1 MKMNK
6 QNLTYDILKELFNI
20 SVGKAADM
28 LSEIINKKILLSVP
42 NVEVLD
48 IKNKELKLDEYL
60 PKELDGTLMV
70 SSISFKKNL
79 TGKAN
84 LIFPVKKMRKFINLC
99 LNKEEE
105 ESEIDFTDVDFDIIK
120 EIGNIIL
127 NCIIGEVGNRLDI
140 QLTYTLPEV
149 KVFHKVDFNKDIEKN
164 GYVYIL
170 LLYITFIIDNT
181 EIEGAII
188 VDLTLRSLNELMQK
202 INRIEDELYE
212 QSFI

>member
-1 MKMNK
+1 MNK